1 MKDAR
6 QVFDEMVLQ
15 RNAITWN
22 VMIGAY
28 AQNGHG
34 GEAFEVL
41 LTMQE
46 TGLQPDAATYL
57 NILHT
62 CDTPVDLRCV
72 QSQVASAGL
81 ESDLRVGTAL
91 FNIYMEMA
99 ERAAK

>member
-28 AQNGHG
+28 AQNG
-34 GEAFEVL
+34 
-41 LTMQE
+41 Q